1 MSGISL
7 RHLCFTGPTKSPA
20 ALEFG
25 PGLNVIYGASE
36 TGKSFVLEA
45 IDFMFG
51 AKGPLRDIP
60 ERVGYDRIWL
70 GLQAGEELYTIM
82 RSIAG
87 GNFELY
93 QGLIRT
99 AQETPGVIL
108 AAKHSGT
115 SDENLSAFLLKKIG
129 LRDKRIRKNA
139 EGETI
144 SLSFRS
150 IAHLCIVNETDIQ
163 KQASP
168 VETGEAVTKT
178 AEWSTFKLLL
188 TGVDDSALVTIARDP
203 ADAQTRSGKLEVLD
217 ELIMEYRRRLGEQID
232 DDPKELDDQYQR
244 LQATITQAQHAMS
257 ATEAEYQVLAAKRAQ
272 TRSKIETAAERQA
285 ELSDLF
291 ARFRLLE
298 SHYSSDLDRLQA
310 MREAGSVVAALSPV
324 NCPLCGAAP
333 TQQHLDSDCAGNL
346 DKVVAAVEA
355 ESAKIQRLREEL
367 ASTVDQLRKEEASL
381 ERLMP
386 RLRADLANTEGQIR
400 EVAPTV
406 QRARAS
412 YSELVDKRA
421 SVASALALV
430 SNVAELQKRRLS
442 VEATGKAASA
452 AETEQADMSVSTAD
466 LFAKSVETTLK
477 AWDFPGAERVFFN
490 SSTKDLIISGK
501 PRGSRGKG
509 LRAITHAAFT
519 IGLAQ
524 FCRNEGRAH
533 PGFVVLD
540 SPLLAYREPESVEG
554 DEDLTGTDLRN
565 RFYQYLAKWNALQAI
580 IIENTSPPDG
590 VASRPSTVFFSKN
603 PHQGRYGLFPMVAVG
618 GPT

>member
-45 IDFMFG
+45 IDFMLG

-70 GLQAGEELYTIM
+70 GIQAGDELYTLM
-82 RSIAG
+82 RGIAG
-87 GNFELY
+87 GNFELH

-108 AAKHSGT
+108 AAKHSGA

-163 KQASP
+163 KQTSP
-168 VETGEAVTKT
+168 VETGETVTKT
-178 AEWSTFKLLL
+178 PEWSTFKLLL
-188 TGVDDSALVTIARDP
+188 TGVDDSALVTIAKDP
-203 ADAQTRSGKLEVLD
+203 AEAQARSGKLEVLD
-217 ELIMEYRRRLGEQID
+217 ELILEYKRRLGEQID
-232 DDPKELDDQYQR
+232 DPTELDDQYQH
-244 LQATITQAQHAMS
+244 LQTTITEAQHAMR
-257 ATEAEYQVLAAKRAQ
+257 ATEAEYQALAAKRAQ
-272 TRSKIETAAERQA
+272 TRSKVEIGTERQA
-285 ELSDLF
+285 ELRDLF

-324 NCPLCGAAP
+324 SCPLCGAAP
-333 TQQHLDSDCAGNL
+333 KQQHLDSDCAGNL
-346 DKVVAAVEA
+346 DKVVSAVDA

-367 ASTVDQLRKEEASL
+367 ASTVDQLRKEEGSL
-381 ERLMP
+381 DRLVP
-386 RLRADLANTEGQIR
+386 RLRADLANIEGQIR

-412 YSELVDKRA
+412 YTELVDKRA
-421 SVASALALV
+421 SVLSALTLA
-430 SNVAELQKRRLS
+430 NEVAELQKRRLS
-442 VEATGKAASA
+442 VEATGKGAPAV
-452 AETEQADMSVSTAD
+452 ETEQTDMSVSTAD
-466 LFAKSVETTLK
+466 LFAKSVEALLK
-477 AWDFPGAERVFFN
+477 EWDFPGAERVFFN

-519 IGLAQ
+519 IGLAE
-524 FCRNEGRAH
+524 FCRSEGHAH

-540 SPLLAYREPESVEG
+540 SPLLAYREPEAVEG
-554 DEDLTGTDLRN
+554 DEDLTGTDLQN
-565 RFYQYLAKWNALQAI
+565 RFYQYLAKWSALQAI
-580 IIENTSPPDG
+580 IIENTSPPHG
-590 VASRPSTVFFSKN
+590 VASRPSTVLFSKN
-603 PHQGRYGLFPMVAVG
+603 PHQGRYGLFPMLATA